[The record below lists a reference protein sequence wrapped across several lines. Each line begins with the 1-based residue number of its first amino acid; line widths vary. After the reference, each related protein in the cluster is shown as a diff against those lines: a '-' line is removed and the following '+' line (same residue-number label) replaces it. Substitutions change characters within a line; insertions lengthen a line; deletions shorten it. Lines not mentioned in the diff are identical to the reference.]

1 MKGMKDMK
9 KTAHPIFFT
18 SLMLFIVSAVTL
30 VPLLGATTGSQ
41 GPTPTGGQTR
51 DVLFVLQRN
60 ERLDVFDAATLE
72 PLGFFKTGPLG
83 DAIAVRPIIALS
95 RSVLAFG
102 VPAFDAYTLNRSGVS
117 RLNFSRMRASP
128 DGRRLAVQGRWQ
140 TPQPRST
147 QVELFDDA
155 LEATGNFTPPQGAD
169 LLDWIGDDLYVG
181 DISSSDM
188 RFWKVAS
195 PSLTT
200 GAPLHVPR
208 PTALG
213 QSVGVRAVGTRF
225 ALYEVFGQGLVNA
238 LDHLNAPP
246 SGGFLVD
253 PTTGVVTRIA
263 PDFYFRDL
271 VSTPGGEVLYGVED
285 WPRRR
290 TIPLVRIDSRTGL
303 ILTERSLTPNPG
315 TLVNEWN
322 LAYAKIPVA
331 LLPTGETSVVGCR
344 SR

>member
-1 MKGMKDMK
+1 M
-9 KTAHPIFFT
+9 IFLLQT
-18 SLMLFIVSAVTL
+18 QSTGRNCCSLRALNL
-30 VPLLGATTGSQ
+30 E
-41 GPTPTGGQTR
+41 TR
-51 DVLFVLQRN
+51 EMCFLADDSN
-60 ERLDVFDAATLE
+60 A
-72 PLGFFKTGPLG
+72 
-83 DAIAVRPIIALS
+83 PIIALR

-102 VPAFDAYTLNRSGVS
+102 VPAFDAYTLDRSGVS
-117 RLNFSRMRASP
+117 RLNFSRMRASS

-147 QVELFDDA
+147 QVELFDDV
-155 LEATGNFTPPQGAD
+155 LQATGSFTPPEGAN

-208 PTALG
+208 PMALG
-213 QSVGVRAVGTRF
+213 QSVGVRAVGTRL
-225 ALYEVFGQGLVNA
+225 ALYEVFGEGLVNA

-253 PTTGVVTRIA
+253 LATGVVTRIA